1 MKLLNNI
8 RLRNK
13 MFLVY
18 FLGVIAPIILTN
30 VIFYNTIT
38 GNVKAQ
44 RIKDID
50 LAVEQIKNEFRL
62 MVDQAVGLS
71 SFFYA
76 DYKTNEVLDRN
87 FTQTEDYVEAYD
99 LYLRS
104 TLNNYSPFS
113 SSLQNKTI
121 YVDNPTLLNS
131 GNIGILSG
139 EVRESVWYKEWMQE
153 ASSQPIFVR
162 INEADGRFQSFSVL
176 RRMDYFADR
185 MDKEKLVKIDFKTI
199 DLMEVFA
206 NLNVQGDVYLLGP
219 EGRIEYTTN
228 RAIDW
233 QGKDWQLYASLK
245 QEQLIDF
252 EKEYGS
258 ISYLSGW
265 QIVGTVN
272 EKEIIKEVL
281 KSRYF
286 ILWSACLMMIVPT
299 IIILIITRSINL
311 RIIEI
316 LKHMKKVKTQQFQTI
331 MHGESRD
338 EIGQLTLEFN
348 SMIMQIKALINDVY
362 LTEIQKKSLELERR
376 KAQLNALQSQ
386 INPHFLFNA
395 LETIRMRS
403 LLKQEHETAKIIQ
416 SMAMI
421 LRSSL
426 TWNKEWV
433 SVEEELGFILCF
445 LDIQKYRFEDKLSY
459 HIEMQSEAYACVVPK
474 MVFLPFVENA
484 SIHGIEPLKKG
495 GSIEIRISVEGD
507 EVVFQVADNGIGM
520 SSEQVDTLYG
530 YLDMEGIIGERIG
543 IQNVIYRVT
552 MLYGRRAIFQVDSRP
567 GEGTRIELRI
577 PVHP

>member
-8 RLRNK
+8 RLRDK

-18 FLGVIAPIILTN
+18 FLGVIAPLLITN
-30 VIFYNTIT
+30 IIFYNIIT
-38 GNVKAQ
+38 GNVREQ

-71 SFFYA
+71 SYFYA
-76 DYKTNEVLDRN
+76 DYKTNEVLNID

-113 SSLQNKTI
+113 SSLQNKTL

-131 GNIGILSG
+131 GNIGLLSG
-139 EVRESVWYKEWMQE
+139 EIRETGWYKQWMQG
-153 ASSQPIFVR
+153 ASSQPMFVR
-162 INEADGRFQSFSVL
+162 IDAADGRFESFSVL

-206 NLNVQGDVYLLGP
+206 NLNVQGDVYLVGP
-219 EGRIEYTTN
+219 GGQIEYTTN
-228 RAIDW
+228 PSINW
-233 QGKDWQLYASLK
+233 KSGEKLLYASLK
-245 QEQLIDF
+245 SDHVIRF

-265 QIVGTVN
+265 KIAGTIN
-272 EKEIIKEVL
+272 ENEIIREVL
-281 KSRYF
+281 KSRHF
-286 ILWSACLMMIVPT
+286 ILWSACLMMIIPT
-299 IIILIITRSINL
+299 VIILFITRSVNL

-316 LKHMKKVKTQQFQTI
+316 LRHMKKVKTQQFQTI

-348 SMIMQIKALINDVY
+348 SMIMQIKTLINDVY

-403 LLKQEHETAKIIQ
+403 LLKHENETAKIIQ

-426 TWNKEWV
+426 TWSKEWV

-445 LDIQKYRFEDKLSY
+445 LDIQKYRFEDKLSVQ
-459 HIEMQSEAYACVVPK
+459 IEVQPEARICIVPK

-495 GSIEIRISVEGD
+495 GTMDIRIAVEGA
-507 EVVFQVADNGIGM
+507 EVVFTVQDNGIGM
-520 SSEQVDTLYG
+520 SSEQVDKLYS
-530 YLDMEGIIGERIG
+530 YLKLDGIIGERIG
-543 IQNVIYRVT
+543 IQNVIYRVK
-552 MLYGRRAIFQVDSRP
+552 MLYGEQVTFNVDSSP

-577 PVHP
+577 PQKP

>member
-8 RLRNK
+8 RLRDK
-13 MFLVY
+13 MFLIY
-18 FLGVIAPIILTN
+18 FLGVIAPILVTN
-30 VIFYNTIT
+30 IIFYNIIT
-38 GNVKAQ
+38 GNVREQ

-71 SFFYA
+71 SYFYA
-76 DYKTNEVLDRN
+76 DYKTNEVLNID
-87 FTQTEDYVEAYD
+87 FTNTEDYVEAYD

-113 SSLQNKTI
+113 SSLQNKTL

-131 GNIGILSG
+131 GNIGLLSS
-139 EVRESVWYKEWMQE
+139 EVRETGWYKQWMQE
-153 ASSQPIFVR
+153 ASSQPMFVR
-162 INEADGRFQSFSVL
+162 IDDADGRFQSFSVL

-206 NLNVQGDVYLLGP
+206 NLNVQGDMYLVGP

-228 RAIDW
+228 PSVNWKGGD
-233 QGKDWQLYASLK
+233 KQLYSALK
-245 QEQLIDF
+245 TDRVIRF

-265 QIVGTVN
+265 KVAGTIN
-272 EKEIIKEVL
+272 ENEIIKEVL
-281 KSRYF
+281 KSRHF
-286 ILWSACLMMIVPT
+286 ILWSACLMLIIPT
-299 IIILIITRSINL
+299 IIILFITRSVNL

-348 SMIMQIKALINDVY
+348 SMIMQIKTLIQDVY

-403 LLKQEHETAKIIQ
+403 LLKHEHETAKIIQ

-445 LDIQKYRFEDKLSY
+445 LDIQKYRFEDKLSVQ
-459 HIEMQSEAYACVVPK
+459 IEVQPEARTCVVPK

-495 GSIEIRISVEGD
+495 GSMDIRIAVEGP
-507 EVVFQVADNGIGM
+507 EIVFTVQDNGVGM
-520 SSEQVDTLYG
+520 SSGQVDKLYS
-530 YLDMEGIIGERIG
+530 YLKLDGIIGERIG
-543 IQNVIYRVT
+543 IQNVIYRVK
-552 MLYGRRAIFQVDSRP
+552 MLYGEQVTFKVDSSP
-567 GEGTRIELRI
+567 GKGTRIELRI
-577 PVHP
+577 PPKP

>member
-1 MKLLNNI
+1 M
-8 RLRNK
+8 
-13 MFLVY
+13 
-18 FLGVIAPIILTN
+18 
-30 VIFYNTIT
+30 
-38 GNVKAQ
+38 
-44 RIKDID
+44 
-50 LAVEQIKNEFRL
+50 
-62 MVDQAVGLS
+62 
-71 SFFYA
+71 
-76 DYKTNEVLDRN
+76 
-87 FTQTEDYVEAYD
+87 
-99 LYLRS
+99 
-104 TLNNYSPFS
+104 
-113 SSLQNKTI
+113 
-121 YVDNPTLLNS
+121 
-131 GNIGILSG
+131 
-139 EVRESVWYKEWMQE
+139 
-153 ASSQPIFVR
+153 
-162 INEADGRFQSFSVL
+162 
-176 RRMDYFADR
+176 
-185 MDKEKLVKIDFKTI
+185 
-199 DLMEVFA
+199 
-206 NLNVQGDVYLLGP
+206 
-219 EGRIEYTTN
+219 
-228 RAIDW
+228 
-233 QGKDWQLYASLK
+233 
-245 QEQLIDF
+245 
-252 EKEYGS
+252 
-258 ISYLSGW
+258 SGW
-265 QIVGTVN
+265 RIVGTVN

-286 ILWSACLMMIVPT
+286 ILWSACLMMLVPT
-299 IIILIITRSINL
+299 VIILIITRSINL

-316 LKHMKKVKTQQFQTI
+316 LKHMKKVKTQQFQMI

-403 LLKQEHETAKIIQ
+403 LLKQENETAKIIQ

-433 SVEEELGFILCF
+433 SVEEELGFIHCF

-459 HIEMQSEAYACVVPK
+459 QIQVQPEAYACIVPK

-495 GSIEIRISVEGD
+495 GSIEIRISVTGD
-507 EVVFQVADNGIGM
+507 EVVFQVSDNGIGM

-552 MLYGRRAIFQVDSRP
+552 MLYGGRAVFQVDSRP
-567 GEGTRIELRI
+567 GKGHGLS
-577 PVHP
+577 

>member
-30 VIFYNTIT
+30 AIFYNIIT
-38 GNVKAQ
+38 ENVKEQ
-44 RIKDID
+44 RINDID
-50 LAVEQIKNEFRL
+50 RAVEQIKNEFQL
-62 MVDQAVGLS
+62 MVDQGVGLS

-76 DYKTNEVLDRN
+76 DYKTNEVLNMN
-87 FTQTEDYVEAYD
+87 FTHTEDYVEAYD

-104 TLNNYSPFS
+104 ILNNYSPFS

-131 GNIGILSG
+131 GNIGILSD
-139 EVRESVWYKEWMQE
+139 EVREEEWYKLWLKE
-153 ASSQPIFVR
+153 ASPQPVFVR
-162 INEADGRFQSFSVL
+162 IEDPEGQFQSFSLL

-185 MDKEKLVKIDFKTI
+185 MDKEKLIKLDFKTI
-199 DLMEVFA
+199 DITEIFS
-206 NLNVQGDVYLLGP
+206 NLNVKGDMYLLGP
-219 EGRIEYTTN
+219 GDRIEYTTN
-228 RAIDW
+228 QAIDW
-233 QGKDWQLYASLK
+233 QTNTKHLYSSLK
-245 QEQLIDF
+245 TDNLIQF
-252 EKEYGS
+252 EKGYGS
-258 ISYLSGW
+258 ISYLRGW
-265 QIVGTVN
+265 KIVGTIN
-272 EKEIIKEVL
+272 EHEIIKEEL

-286 ILWSACLMMIVPT
+286 ILWSGCVMMIFPT
-299 IIILIITRSINL
+299 VIILIITRSINV

-316 LKHMKKVKTQQFQTI
+316 LKHMKKVKTQNFQMI
-331 MHGESRD
+331 MYGEARD

-348 SMIMQIKALINDVY
+348 NMIMQIKTLINDVY
-362 LTEIQKKSLELERR
+362 ITAIQKKSLELERR

-403 LLKQEHETAKIIQ
+403 LLKQEKETAKMIQ

-433 SVEEELGFILCF
+433 TVEEELGFIMCF
-445 LDIQKYRFEDKLSY
+445 LEIQKYRFEDKLKY
-459 HIEMQSEAYACVVPK
+459 QVDVEPEARACVVPK

-495 GSIEIRISVEGD
+495 GGIDIRIGIE
-507 EVVFQVADNGIGM
+507 ENFVVFSVQDNGIGM
-520 SSEQVDTLYG
+520 NGEQVSRLYD
-530 YLDMEGIIGERIG
+530 YLTTEDIIGDRIG
-543 IQNVIYRVT
+543 IQNVIYRGK
-552 MLYGRRAIFQVDSRP
+552 MLYGDRMLFEVHSGP
-567 GEGTRIELRI
+567 GEGTRIVLKI
-577 PVHP
+577 PTNP

>member
-8 RLRNK
+8 RLRDK

-18 FLGVIAPIILTN
+18 FLGVIAPLLVTN
-30 VIFYNTIT
+30 IIFYNIIT
-38 GNVKAQ
+38 GNVREQ

-71 SFFYA
+71 SYFYA
-76 DYKTNEVLDRN
+76 DYKTNEVLNID

-131 GNIGILSG
+131 GNIGILSS
-139 EVRESVWYKEWMQE
+139 EIRETGWYKQWMQE
-153 ASSQPIFVR
+153 ASSQPMFVR
-162 INEADGRFQSFSVL
+162 IDDADGRFESFSVL

-206 NLNVQGDVYLLGP
+206 NLNVQGDVYLVGP
-219 EGRIEYTTN
+219 EGRVEYTTN
-228 RAIDW
+228 PSVNWKSGD
-233 QGKDWQLYASLK
+233 KQLYSALK
-245 QEQLIDF
+245 SDHVIRF

-258 ISYLSGW
+258 ISYLSDW
-265 QIVGTVN
+265 KIAGTIN
-272 EKEIIKEVL
+272 ENEIIREVL
-281 KSRYF
+281 KSRHF
-286 ILWSACLMMIVPT
+286 ILWSACLMMIIPT
-299 IIILIITRSINL
+299 VIILFITRSVNL

-348 SMIMQIKALINDVY
+348 SMIMQIKTLIQDVY
-362 LTEIQKKSLELERR
+362 VTEIQKKSLELERR

-403 LLKQEHETAKIIQ
+403 LLKHEHETAKIIQ

-433 SVEEELGFILCF
+433 SVEEELSFILCF

-459 HIEMQSEAYACVVPK
+459 QIEVQPAARTCIVPK

-495 GSIEIRISVEGD
+495 GSMDIRIAVEGQ
-507 EVVFQVADNGIGM
+507 EVVFTVQDNGIGM
-520 SSEQVDTLYG
+520 SSEQVDKLYG
-530 YLDMEGIIGERIG
+530 YLKLDGIIGERIG
-543 IQNVIYRVT
+543 IQNVIYRVK
-552 MLYGRRAIFQVDSRP
+552 MLYGEQVTFKVDSSP

-577 PVHP
+577 PQKP

>member
-1 MKLLNNI
+1 MYFLNNI

-30 VIFYNTIT
+30 AIFYNIIT
-38 GNVKAQ
+38 ENVKEQ
-44 RIKDID
+44 RINDID
-50 LAVEQIKNEFRL
+50 RAVEQIKNEFQL
-62 MVDQAVGLS
+62 MVDQGVGLS

-76 DYKTNEVLDRN
+76 DYKTNEVLNMN
-87 FTQTEDYVEAYD
+87 FTHTEDYVEAYD

-104 TLNNYSPFS
+104 ILNNYSPFS

-131 GNIGILSG
+131 GNIGILSD
-139 EVRESVWYKEWMQE
+139 EVREEAWYKLWLKD
-153 ASSQPIFVR
+153 ASSQPVFVR
-162 INEADGRFQSFSVL
+162 IEDPEGQFQSFSLL

-185 MDKEKLVKIDFKTI
+185 MAKEKLIKIDFKTI
-199 DLMEVFA
+199 DIMEIFS
-206 NLNVQGDVYLLGP
+206 NLNVKGDMYLLGP
-219 EGRIEYTTN
+219 GDRIEYTTN
-228 RAIDW
+228 RAINW
-233 QGKDWQLYASLK
+233 QDNAEHLYSSLK
-245 QEQLIDF
+245 SDNLIQF
-252 EKEYGS
+252 EKGYGS
-258 ISYLSGW
+258 ISYLRGW
-265 QIVGTVN
+265 KVVGTIN
-272 EKEIIKEVL
+272 EHEIIKEEL

-286 ILWSACLMMIVPT
+286 IVWSGCVMMIVPT
-299 IIILIITRSINL
+299 VIILIITRSINV

-316 LKHMKKVKTQQFQTI
+316 LKHMKKVKTQNFQMI
-331 MHGESRD
+331 NYGEARD

-348 SMIMQIKALINDVY
+348 NMIMQIKTLINDVY
-362 LTEIQKKSLELERR
+362 ITAIQKKSLELERR

-403 LLKQEHETAKIIQ
+403 LLKHEKETAKMIQ

-433 SVEEELGFILCF
+433 TVEEELGFIMCF
-445 LDIQKYRFEDKLSY
+445 LDIQKYRFEDKLKY
-459 HIEMQSEAYACVVPK
+459 HVEVEPEARACVIPK

-495 GSIEIRISVEGD
+495 GGIDIRIGMEED
-507 EVVFQVADNGIGM
+507 FVVFSVKDNGIGM
-520 SSEQVDTLYG
+520 NEEQVSKLYD
-530 YLDMEGIIGERIG
+530 YLKGEELIGDRIG
-543 IQNVIYRVT
+543 IQNVIYRGK
-552 MLYGRRAIFQVDSRP
+552 MLYGDRIVFEVHSRP
-567 GEGTRIELRI
+567 GEGTRIVLKI
-577 PVHP
+577 PSNP

>member
-1 MKLLNNI
+1 M
-8 RLRNK
+8 
-13 MFLVY
+13 
-18 FLGVIAPIILTN
+18 
-30 VIFYNTIT
+30 
-38 GNVKAQ
+38 
-44 RIKDID
+44 
-50 LAVEQIKNEFRL
+50 
-62 MVDQAVGLS
+62 
-71 SFFYA
+71 
-76 DYKTNEVLDRN
+76 LDRN

-131 GNIGILSG
+131 GNIGILSA

-153 ASSQPIFVR
+153 ASSQPMFVR
-162 INEADGRFQSFSVL
+162 TQDAGGRFQSFSLL

-185 MDKEKLVKIDFKTI
+185 MVKEKLVKIDFKTI

-233 QGKDWQLYASLK
+233 QGKDRQLYASLK

-265 QIVGTVN
+265 RIVGTVN

-299 IIILIITRSINL
+299 VIILIITRSINL

-316 LKHMKKVKTQQFQTI
+316 LKHMKKVKTQQFQMI

-403 LLKQEHETAKIIQ
+403 LLKQENETAKIIQ

-459 HIEMQSEAYACVVPK
+459 HIDVQPEAYACVVPK

-495 GSIEIRISVEGD
+495 GSIKIRISVEGD
-507 EVVFQVADNGIGM
+507 EMVFQVADNGIGM

-577 PVHP
+577 PVNP